1 MYYQFWNYIL
11 LPVSKK
17 LCTSTPREAPRQ
29 PLLCFVRNQLTTP
42 HLNIRFYRVCEGFES
57 FFLSNTKS
65 TYCLSSMHVFPGA
78 QSSFHTVFLS
88 ISDTFWRKYF
98 YFQFVRAL
106 KAFSKVILNLLT
118 ACHQCMCFQEHSQ
131 AFTLSFISF
140 RYLFK

>member
-1 MYYQFWNYIL
+1 MYYHFWNYIL

-17 LCTSTPREAPRQ
+17 LCTSTPKKAPRQ

-98 YFQFVRAL
+98 YFQCVKAL
-106 KAFSKVILNLLT
+106 NAFFKSNTKSTYCLLSIHVFCRST
-118 ACHQCMCFQEHSQ
+118 IK
-131 AFTLSFISF
+131 LSHHFYQF
-140 RYLFK
+140 